1 MNGPI
6 RVVIAEDQALLRG
19 SLRLLL
25 DSETDMDVV
34 GEAGTGADAVRL
46 ADLHRPDVVLMDIR
60 MPEIDGVEATRL
72 ICSSDRADSVKVLI
86 LTTFDDDEYV
96 YGALRGGASGFLL
109 KDTPPTD
116 LLEGIRTIANGDAL
130 LSPRVTRRVVSHFA
144 AEPAPKGKPNPRLE
158 DLTPRERQVLE
169 VIARGLSNAEIAD
182 ELYVSQATVK
192 THISHLRQKLH
203 TRDRAQLVIVAYETG
218 LV

>member
-1 MNGPI
+1 MN
-6 RVVIAEDQALLRG
+6 
-19 SLRLLL
+19 
-25 DSETDMDVV
+25 VV
-34 GEAGTGADAVRL
+34 GEAGTGADTVRF
-46 ADLHRPDVVLMDIR
+46 ADLHQPDVVLMDIR

-130 LSPRVTRRVVSHFA
+130 LSPSVTRRVVSHFA
-144 AEPAPKGKPNPRLE
+144 AEPAPMDKPNPRLE
-158 DLTPRERQVLE
+158 TLTPREREVLE